1 MKTHEQALF
10 EDAPVW
16 RAVTSLV
23 VPTVISQVISV
34 IYNMADT
41 FFIGQI
47 GDRNQVAAAS
57 LCLPMFIFITGA
69 SPNKPPNFTQSPA
82 FLLGTGITL
91 TAVVFLLII
100 PIAISSAIMPAI
112 VVIGVSPGIAII
124 SSPTEQTLVIASSL
138 SMVKTPFFA
147 ASIMPASSETG
158 IKAPDKPPT

>member
-57 LCLPMFIFITGA
+57 LCLRARRAA
-69 SPNKPPNFTQSPA
+69 SCVASTMVR
-82 FLLGTGITL
+82 T
-91 TAVVFLLII
+91 
-100 PIAISSAIMPAI
+100 SSAA
-112 VVIGVSPGIAII
+112 
-124 SSPTEQTLVIASSL
+124 
-138 SMVKTPFFA
+138 
-147 ASIMPASSETG
+147 
-158 IKAPDKPPT
+158 

>member
-57 LCLPMFIFITGA
+57 LCLPMFIFMTGVANLFGIGGA
-69 SPNKPPNFTQSPA
+69 SLIARS
-82 FLLGTGITL
+82 LGVGTGTRR
-91 TAVVFLLII
+91 AG
-100 PIAISSAIMPAI
+100 PALS
-112 VVIGVSPGIAII
+112 VSGRPWA
-124 SSPTEQTLVIASSL
+124 SL
-138 SMVKTPFFA
+138 SSTA
-147 ASIMPASSETG
+147 
-158 IKAPDKPPT
+158 